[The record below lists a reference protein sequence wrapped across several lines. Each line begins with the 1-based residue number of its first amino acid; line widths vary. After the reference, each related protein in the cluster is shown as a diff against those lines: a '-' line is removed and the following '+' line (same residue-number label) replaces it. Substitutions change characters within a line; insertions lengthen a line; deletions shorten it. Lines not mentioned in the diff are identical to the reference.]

1 MPCFQMQPL
10 GEPVYT
16 CQYTDYSLD
25 YTEQVVAAD
34 PCMDRR
40 LQDYADPDNL
50 ERALGIDFQGVVQR
64 ELLAK

>member
-1 MPCFQMQPL
+1 MQPV

-25 YTEQVVAAD
+25 YTEQVVSAD
-34 PCMDRR
+34 TILDPRR
-40 LQDYADPDNL
+40 LDYADPDNL

-64 ELLAK
+64 ELIAK